1 MKLVPALFA
10 LLLLGCGAP
19 PLVLPPP
26 FGQVGD
32 QTPRLFFP
40 TGMAVTGDGGLLV
53 ANGNYNHAFEAGTVV
68 SLDPAWI
75 NSLYARGLRC
85 EKPVNNTLPAQ
96 YSPGC
101 DDPIPAT
108 AFRGIA
114 LIGNYAGPMTL
125 DDAGTSAY
133 TGSRDTNILNGV
145 SLLPNG
151 GLYCRGGSSSDTD
164 CRKGVIDLNAAAFL
178 EGPYAIVP
186 GVGRLPGT
194 DTDARV
200 LYVAALIPHVDQIQ
214 NGQLY
219 TSATVAALSMND
231 PTQVVF
237 SMLASNYY
245 LASGIGVGPMVFD
258 PVRRQLFMSGCFQ
271 RYLGGAGSPSS
282 GRCSSLSSNILRV
295 LDVDAGAAAQ
305 VRIYDMSIN
314 PSTGST
320 SGLLLGGGDPA
331 SGKPAD
337 TLWASVRNPDAL
349 VEMDLPTMPST
360 PPTIRQT
367 SSLPVSPADLVRIP
381 RPGASDLIAVSASRL
396 GALVLYDTGTRA
408 VVAQLER
415 FGDVPFTLKL
425 LPAPAGMARL
435 AVSVFGDCRVAFV
448 EVPLAQPWLA
458 ALRGRAGSCP

>member
-53 ANGNYNHAFEAGTVV
+53 ANGNYNHAFEAGTMV

-75 NSLYARGLRC
+75 NALYARGLRC
-85 EKPVNNTLPAQ
+85 EKPLNNTLPAQ
-96 YSPGC
+96 FSPGC
-101 DDPIPAT
+101 DDPIPTT

-114 LIGNYAGPMTL
+114 MIGNYAGPLTL

-164 CRKGVIDLNAAAFL
+164 CRKGVIDLGAAAFL

-186 GVGRLPGT
+186 GVGRMPGS
-194 DTDARV
+194 DADARV

-214 NGQLY
+214 TGQLY
-219 TSATVAALSMND
+219 TSATVAALAMND
-231 PTQVVF
+231 PTQVVY
-237 SMLASNYY
+237 SMLASSYY
-245 LASGIGVGPMVFD
+245 LDNGVGVGPMVFD

-271 RYLGGAGSPSS
+271 RYLGGTGSPSS
-282 GRCSSLSSNILRV
+282 GRCSSLTSNILRV
-295 LDVDAGAAAQ
+295 LDVDAGPTSQ
-305 VRIYDMSIN
+305 VRSYDMSIN

-320 SGLLLGGGDPA
+320 SGLLLTGGDPA
-331 SGKPAD
+331 SGKPPD
-337 TLWASVRNPDAL
+337 TLWASVRTPDAL
-349 VEMDLPTMPST
+349 IAMDLPAAPSAA
-360 PPTIRQT
+360 PAIRQVI
-367 SSLPVSPADLVRIP
+367 SLPVSPADLVRIP
-381 RPGASDLIAVSASRL
+381 RPGASDLIAVVASRL

-408 VVAQLER
+408 VVAQVER
-415 FGDVPFTLKL
+415 LGDVPFTLKM
-425 LPAPAGMARL
+425 LPSPLGTARL
-435 AVSVFGDCRVAFV
+435 AASVFGDCRVAFL
-448 EVPLAQPWLA
+448 EVPLNQPWQA